1 MMKIKPLG
9 ERIVIK
15 MLPEPEM
22 FEGSILFKPE
32 TVHQTAIGY
41 GIIQAFG
48 KHKLNVFPGYKEAT
62 EYKVGQKLLYIK
74 FLVET
79 GTSKGVMRSL
89 GDDTI
94 IIEFKDV
101 LGIVEED

>member
-1 MMKIKPLG
+1 MQIRPLG

-22 FEGSILFKPE
+22 FEGGILYKPE
-32 TVHQTAIGY
+32 TVHQTALGY
-41 GIIQAFG
+41 GVIQAFG

-62 EYKVGQKLLYIK
+62 EYEVGQKVIFIK
-74 FLVET
+74 FNRET
-79 GTSKGVMRSL
+79 GTNKGVMQSL

-94 IIEFKDV
+94 IIEFKDA